1 MKLEP
6 AFTQKVEGASDD
18 KLSLCYQ
25 CGTCTAVCPAGV
37 PVRSLIRGSQLGAR
51 ESVTGDQRLW
61 YCNTCK
67 LCEVGC
73 PRGVKITDTIHAIRI
88 AAYEGKKVPQKLES
102 ALWGVY
108 EDANPWGGKKADRGK
123 WAEGLGINQGKPAK
137 YLLYVGCA
145 ASFDP
150 RLQHVARSLALIL
163 GKAGVDFSVLGSGE
177 SCCGDVVYQ
186 LGEEA
191 FLEELVQGN
200 IQSFTKSGAE
210 AIIAV
215 SPHCFNMFRSVYPK
229 YGAMPTALHY
239 TEFLAGLLDKGSLS
253 PGRLDGGAAVTYH
266 DPCYLGRYHGVYEEP
281 RKLLESVPGLELS
294 EMGDSKA
301 NALCCGGGGG
311 GMWVDQEGERP
322 SMHRVKQAADTGA
335 SQMVTSCPY
344 CIQNFED
351 SAKTAGVSMGVMDVS
366 EVIARALGLDVGG
379 V

>member
-1 MKLEP
+1 M
-6 AFTQKVEGASDD
+6 
-18 KLSLCYQ
+18 
-25 CGTCTAVCPAGV
+25 
-37 PVRSLIRGSQLGAR
+37 
-51 ESVTGDQRLW
+51 
-61 YCNTCK
+61 
-67 LCEVGC
+67 
-73 PRGVKITDTIHAIRI
+73 
-88 AAYEGKKVPQKLES
+88 
-102 ALWGVY
+102 
-108 EDANPWGGKKADRGK
+108 
-123 WAEGLGINQGKPAK
+123 
-137 YLLYVGCA
+137 
-145 ASFDP
+145 
-150 RLQHVARSLALIL
+150 ARSLASIL
-163 GKAGVDFSVLGSGE
+163 GKAGVDFSILGSGE
-177 SCCGDVVYQ
+177 SCCGDIVYQ

-229 YGAMPTALHY
+229 YGSMPTALHY

-253 PGRLDGGAAVTYH
+253 LGRLDGGTAVTYH

-281 RKLLESVPGLELS
+281 RRLLESVPGVKLS
-294 EMGDSKA
+294 EMDDSRA

-351 SAKTAGVSMGVMDVS
+351 SAKTAGISMGVVDVS
-366 EVIARALGLDVGG
+366 EVIARSLGLSAGG